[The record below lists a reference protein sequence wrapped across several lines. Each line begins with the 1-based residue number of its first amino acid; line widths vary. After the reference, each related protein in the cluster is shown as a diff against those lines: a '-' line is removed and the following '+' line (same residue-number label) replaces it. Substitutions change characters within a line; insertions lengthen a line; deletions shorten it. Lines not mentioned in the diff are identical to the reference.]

1 MYAHITQIITLA
13 IVIAAISAELTAV
26 LQAFSYMRKQK
37 PMPLSFY
44 WKVLVVRW
52 QWASPL
58 FHEVYRRR
66 IGQDPA
72 YCVSRALY
80 AYAVTQAT
88 FLLAH
93 VLGDKM
99 ISLRLTLDA
108 SVVVAAGYFLGA
120 DGKAFYK
127 QRANVMALV
136 KTNA

>member
-13 IVIAAISAELTAV
+13 IVIATISAELTAV

-58 FHEVYRRR
+58 FHQVYRRR

-72 YCVSRALY
+72 YCKPRPVC
-80 AYAVTQAT
+80 QCCN
-88 FLLAH
+88 
-93 VLGDKM
+93 
-99 ISLRLTLDA
+99 A
-108 SVVVAAGYFLGA
+108 SYFLA
-120 DGKAFYK
+120 DPRSGR
-127 QRANVMALV
+127 QDD
-136 KTNA
+136 